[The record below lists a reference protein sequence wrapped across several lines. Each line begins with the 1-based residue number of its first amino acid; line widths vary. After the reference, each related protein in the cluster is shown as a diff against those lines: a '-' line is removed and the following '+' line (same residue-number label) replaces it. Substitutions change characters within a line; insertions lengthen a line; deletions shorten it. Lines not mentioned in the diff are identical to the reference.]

1 VSAEDLD
8 HRNPVTDDTAWA
20 PSHLR
25 QLLKELGV
33 GSQVSIREV
42 ARRSGRRLNREWV
55 RELLQP
61 IPAGQRGIRYDY
73 KLIEA
78 LADTLRHLGIPVTAR
93 QLDQA
98 VLADLGYP
106 MAVSDHTAVSGE
118 DRLAEIL
125 TQIEALSDA
134 DRRRLLVHLSS
145 LLAPGEETVRSARGG

>member
-1 VSAEDLD
+1 MSVDRLD
-8 HRNPVTDDTAWA
+8 RQNRVTDDTPWA

-33 GSQVSIREV
+33 GSKVSIREV
-42 ARRSGRRLNREWV
+42 AKRSGRRLGREWI
-55 RELLQP
+55 RQLLQP

-78 LADTLRHLGIPVTAR
+78 LADTLRNLGIPVTAR

-125 TQIEALSDA
+125 TKIEALSDA
-134 DRRRLLVHLSS
+134 DRRRLLVHLST
-145 LLAPGEETVRSARGG
+145 LLAPGEETVRSARSG